1 MKKRTGIENMKI
13 ISGKYRGRKL
23 VSLEGM
29 NTRPTTA
36 RVKEDMFNILDNYFI
51 YENKVCL
58 DLFGG
63 SGALSIEALSRGI
76 KFAYINDH
84 FKPALK
90 IIEQNLKGIDKQNYE
105 LLNYDYKKVLKWFK
119 NTNKKMDLIFFDPPF
134 AKVEYYYDFFNYI
147 YENRLLNNYGIL
159 IMESESNLD
168 LSKLDFLKNLKYKN
182 YKNKHLYLL
191 RLEKENIYD

>member
-1 MKKRTGIENMKI
+1 MKI